1 VVDNFLF
8 IWLNGR
14 YWLRGA
20 HFLVKVKRKNSSEDI
35 GVRLLKLL
43 LLRFYQLYSEIPL
56 RWYEMLISAVLG
68 VLMGLGLG
76 VVICGV
82 VRAR

>member
-1 VVDNFLF
+1 MKKKN
-8 IWLNGR
+8 R
-14 YWLRGA
+14 
-20 HFLVKVKRKNSSEDI
+20 NSSEDI

-56 RWYEMLISAVLG
+56 RWYEMLITAVLG

-76 VVICGV
+76 VIAYGLVKP
-82 VRAR
+82 R

>member
-1 VVDNFLF
+1 
-8 IWLNGR
+8 
-14 YWLRGA
+14 
-20 HFLVKVKRKNSSEDI
+20 LVKVKRKNSSEDI

>member
-1 VVDNFLF
+1 M
-8 IWLNGR
+8 
-14 YWLRGA
+14 
-20 HFLVKVKRKNSSEDI
+20 VKVKRKNSSEDI

-76 VVICGV
+76 VVIGGV

>member
-1 VVDNFLF
+1 M
-8 IWLNGR
+8 
-14 YWLRGA
+14 
-20 HFLVKVKRKNSSEDI
+20 VKVKRENSSEDI

-76 VVICGV
+76 VVIGGV